1 MSRKFAVLAVALL
14 AGCASVGD
22 GPVAS
27 SVSVPSAFVY
37 SPPQESRAA
46 LAALLPNDDPAFQS
60 LTAAIDADAPDLRV
74 ALARVDAA
82 RAALRAAGAARA
94 PNIGVEGS
102 GNIARSSENAVTN
115 LPPGFAI
122 DRTNSN
128 FASSINA
135 SWDLDLFGR
144 LRASQRAASLRLDAA
159 DADARAVRL
168 ALVTD
173 IARAVVDY
181 RTAQAKLRIVGDD
194 LADAASLVK
203 LTGTR
208 TRAGIAPG
216 LDLVRA
222 QSLEAA
228 AQSQRGP
235 AEAELASALGRI
247 VTLTA
252 RDGTS
257 VAAAFQAP
265 ADVGLAELPSP
276 GLPSAL
282 LRQRPDIVAAEYRLG
297 AANAEIAAAAAA
309 RFPQI
314 SINAALGLAALAL
327 GDLFNA
333 DSLTASLGGSIAAPL
348 LDFGRVA
355 AQIDARQADAKEAF
369 AIYRRAVF
377 TGIGEAE
384 SALGSLQAN
393 RNRLVALETQL
404 RIEQD
409 SVALSTARYRMGL
422 SDFLGVIDAQRQLNA
437 TRQALTEARGA
448 AQRSQIELY
457 RSFGG

>member
-1 MSRKFAVLAVALL
+1 MKRLTAILAITLL
-14 AGCASVGD
+14 SGCASVGD
-22 GPVAS
+22 GPLAS
-27 SVSVPSAFVY
+27 SVSVPSSFVY
-37 SPPQESRAA
+37 APPQQSRAA
-46 LAALLPNDDPAFQS
+46 LESLLPNDDPAFRS
-60 LTAAIDADAPDLRV
+60 LITTVDTEAPDLQA

-94 PNIGVEGS
+94 PNIGIEGRAS
-102 GNIARSSENAVTN
+102 YARTSENAVTN
-115 LPPGFAI
+115 LPPGFSI
-122 DRTNSN
+122 DPTNSN
-128 FASSINA
+128 FASQINA
-135 SWDLDLFGR
+135 SWDIDLFGR
-144 LRASQRAASLRLDAA
+144 LRASQRAASLRLNAA

-173 IARAVVDY
+173 IAQAVVDY
-181 RTAQAKLRIVGDD
+181 RTAQARLRIVKDD

-203 LTGTR
+203 LTSTR

-222 QSLEAA
+222 QGLEAA
-228 AQSQRGP
+228 ARSQRGP
-235 AEAELASALGRI
+235 AEAELAAALGRL

-252 RDGTS
+252 RDSAS
-257 VAAAFQAP
+257 VAALFEASVSSP
-265 ADVGLAELPSP
+265 LAELPSV

-333 DSLTASLGGSIAAPL
+333 DSLTASLGGSVAAPL
-348 LDFGRVA
+348 LDFGRVE
-355 AQIDARQADAKEAF
+355 AQIDSRQASAKEAF
-369 AIYRRAVF
+369 ALYRRAVF
-377 TGIGEAE
+377 TGVGEAE
-384 SALGSLQAN
+384 SALGRLQAN
-393 RNRLVALETQL
+393 RNRLAALETQL
-404 RIEQD
+404 GIEQN
-409 SVALSTARYRMGL
+409 SVALSTMRYRMGL
-422 SDFLGVIDAQRQLNA
+422 SDFLGVIDAQRQMNA
-437 TRQALTEARGA
+437 TRRTLAEVQGTT
-448 AQRSQIELY
+448 QKSQIDAF